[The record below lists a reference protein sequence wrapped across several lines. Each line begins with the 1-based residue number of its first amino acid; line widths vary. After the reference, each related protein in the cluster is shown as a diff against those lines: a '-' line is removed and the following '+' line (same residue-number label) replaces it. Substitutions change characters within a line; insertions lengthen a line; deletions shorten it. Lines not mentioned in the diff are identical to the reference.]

1 MNERLRAVCDLSVA
15 TVRENAGLH
24 QYDGVVQDMSPSGVR
39 AGLAR
44 IGGPALDD
52 PHDDAHLAA
61 FEDAAVAYF
70 GELEMHR
77 RDPMCHLFNLD
88 VTCYE
93 RAYAPAE
100 ERAAARR
107 RQLAAWPDG
116 VAAAIAS
123 LDAVS
128 APVARA
134 VLPPLRALAAGLD
147 PDDPIEAAALTAHQ
161 RLVAHVSS
169 AAETGDENAILGA
182 SGLARLMGAQEAISV
197 DLGRLAT
204 LADTERDRLRAM
216 LSEACKQYDPSRTP
230 ADILAELMTD
240 HPDANGVLDHARA
253 ITDEVIA
260 FTRGRRLAPYLDG
273 ECLVGPSPASRRWA
287 LASMCWAG
295 PEEPDAP
302 AWYYVTPPDPDW
314 SATEAEGW
322 LTAFSTTSLLPMTVH
337 EVAPGHFA
345 HGRAMRRVG
354 TPVRRVLQSDAF
366 IEGWAH
372 YMEEVCLEE
381 GFRPGDSRYGI
392 GLAVGSLQRVT
403 RLAVAI
409 GLHTGA
415 MDIAEGAARFAADAY
430 LAEPTAASEARRGAF
445 DPTYGRYTWGKLVI
459 RELREDARA
468 RWGAHYTGERFHRAL
483 MDLGSPPLGLVS
495 TALDRG

>member
-1 MNERLRAVCDLSVA
+1 MNERLRAVCDMSVA

-24 QYDGVVQDMSPSGVR
+24 QYDGVVQDMSPAGVR

-61 FEDAAVAYF
+61 FEDAARAFF

-93 RAYAPAE
+93 RAYAPPE
-100 ERAAARR
+100 ELAAARR

-116 VAAAIAS
+116 IQAAIES
-123 LDAVS
+123 LDAVT

-134 VLPPLRALAAGLD
+134 VLPPLRGLAAGLD
-147 PDDPIEAAALTAHQ
+147 PDDPIERAALAAHQ
-161 RLVAHVSS
+161 RLCAHVQV
-169 AAETGDENAILGA
+169 AADTGDPRATLGGA
-182 SGLARLMGAQEAISV
+182 GLARLMGAQEAITV

-204 LADTERDRLRAM
+204 LADAERDRLRAM

-240 HPDANGVLDHARA
+240 HPDPDGVLDRARHISA
-253 ITDEVIA
+253 EVIA
-260 FTRGRRLAPYLDG
+260 FTRARRLAPYLDG

-287 LASMCWAG
+287 LASLSWAG

-302 AWYYVTPPDPDW
+302 AWYYVTPPDPGW
-314 SATEAEGW
+314 SPEEAEGW
-322 LTAFSTTSLLPMTVH
+322 LTAFSTALLLPMTVH

-345 HGRAMRRVG
+345 HGRAMRHAP

-381 GFRPGDSRYGI
+381 GFRPGDPRYGI
-392 GLAVGSLQRVT
+392 GLAVGALQRVT

-415 MDIAEGAARFAADAY
+415 MDVAEGTARFVADAY
-430 LAEPTAASEARRGAF
+430 LAEPTAASEARRGTF

-459 RELREDARA
+459 RELRGTAMT
-468 RWGAHYTGERFHRAL
+468 RWGADYSPERFHRAL
-483 MDLGSPPLGLVS
+483 MDLGSPPLGLLA
-495 TALDRG
+495 TALERG